1 MTVDVL
7 LVNLDAVHQSGRG
20 TKGGGPRE
28 GKDER

>member
-1 MTVDVL
+1 MTVEEL
-7 LVNLDAVHQSGRG
+7 LANLDHVLRSGRG